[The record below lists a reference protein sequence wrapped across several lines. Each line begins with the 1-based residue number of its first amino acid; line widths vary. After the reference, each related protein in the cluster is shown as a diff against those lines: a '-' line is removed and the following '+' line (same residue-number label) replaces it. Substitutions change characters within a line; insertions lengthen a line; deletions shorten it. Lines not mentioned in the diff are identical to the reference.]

1 MSRHQKTPSGN
12 IKSVIALEENDR
24 RQHSAAER
32 AFHAI
37 GHSVG
42 TIWFVILQGLWI
54 GSWVIW
60 NISQPAYFDPYPFS
74 LLSVILTI
82 EAVFLASFVLMN
94 QNAADLQAERRNH
107 LDLQINLLAEQEAT
121 TALNILL
128 RIAAHLQI
136 DLSDNERLNE
146 LSKDTRVE
154 KIAHDLRS
162 HEK

>member
-94 QNAADLQAERRNH
+94 QNAADLQAERRNQRRITH
-107 LDLQINLLAEQEAT
+107 AKIQTIA
-121 TALNILL
+121 ISLL
-128 RIAAHLQI
+128 RVVCTVPGLVSI
-136 DLSDNERLNE
+136 E
-146 LSKDTRVE
+146 DTAE
-154 KIAHDLRS
+154 
-162 HEK
+162 